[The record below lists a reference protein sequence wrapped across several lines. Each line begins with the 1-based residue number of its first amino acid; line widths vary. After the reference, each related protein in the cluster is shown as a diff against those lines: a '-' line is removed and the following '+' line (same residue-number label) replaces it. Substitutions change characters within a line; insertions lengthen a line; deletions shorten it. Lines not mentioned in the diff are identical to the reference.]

1 MRHLTTSLPAAALLL
16 TTLAAAQTD
25 WPVYGHDAGGTRHS
39 PLTQI
44 TPANVAT
51 LERAWTFH
59 GGRPG
64 SQVTPVVV
72 GGIMY
77 ITAPEAVHALEPETG
92 KELWQFAS
100 PGITRRGLAW
110 WPGNAAMHPRLFVS
124 SNSDLLAID
133 ATTGKLAP
141 GFGNEGKVDMKKGVL
156 GDLPDAR
163 FAMQSPPAIYK
174 DIVITGSN
182 NNEPAPSQGA
192 YGDVRGWD
200 AKTGKLL
207 WTFHTVPRPGEPG
220 NETWPGDSWKNRSGV
235 NNWGLMTL
243 DMERGL
249 VFVPLG
255 APTTDFYGADRPG
268 IGLYG
273 NSLVA
278 LDAATG
284 KVKWFQQLVHHDV
297 WDYDLA
303 APPAMIEA
311 TMNGKKVPAVAQITK
326 MGMLFVF
333 ERTTGKPIWGMEERK
348 VAASK
353 VPGEKTSPTQPFPL
367 KPEPLSKMTFTPADI
382 YTATP
387 EHAAFCKA
395 LWENEKMFTEGP
407 YTPMSAEGNA
417 LTYPSTLGGGNW
429 SGVSYDPKLGY
440 IFTNIMNLAQW
451 GHMEQRKDPQTGAVS
466 WARTSST
473 GTAYGRFWDPAN
485 HIPCQNPPFGE
496 LVAVD
501 MKTGNIAWRTP
512 LGTVDALEAKGIH
525 NTGSLNLGGSITTA
539 SGLVFIGAAND
550 AKFRAFDSKTGK
562 ELWSAKLDAV
572 GQATPITYFGK
583 DGRQYVVIMAAGGP
597 YWGSPGGDALIAF
610 ALPNRLN

>member
-1 MRHLTTSLPAAALLL
+1 MRLFPVIFLIALPGL
-16 TTLAAAQTD
+16 AQTD
-25 WPVYGHDAGGTRHS
+25 WPVYGHDPGGMRHS

-44 TPANVAT
+44 TPANVAK

-64 SQVTPVVV
+64 SQVTPVVI
-72 GGIMY
+72 GGVMY
-77 ITAPEAVHALEPETG
+77 VTAPDAVHALEPETG
-92 KELWQFAS
+92 RELWKYAA
-100 PGITRRGLAW
+100 PGITRRGLAY
-110 WPGNAAMHPRLFVS
+110 WPGATGLHPRLFVS
-124 SNSDLLAID
+124 SNTDLLAID

-141 GFGNEGKVDMKKGVL
+141 GFGNEGKIDMKKGVL
-156 GDLPDAR
+156 GDLADAR
-163 FAMQSPPAIYK
+163 FAMQSPPAIFK

-235 NNWGLMTL
+235 NNWGFMTI
-243 DMERGL
+243 DVERGL
-249 VFVPLG
+249 IFVPLG
-255 APTTDFYGADRPG
+255 CPTIDFYGADRPG
-268 IGLYG
+268 SGLYG

-278 LDAATG
+278 LEAATG
-284 KVKWFQQLVHHDV
+284 KVKWFQQLVHHDL

-303 APPAMIEA
+303 APPALIEA
-311 TMNGKKVPAVAQITK
+311 TMNGKKVPAVAQISK

-348 VAASK
+348 VPVSK
-353 VPGEKTSPTQPFPL
+353 VPGEKSAPTQPFPL
-367 KPEPLSKMTFTPADI
+367 KPEPLSKMTFTPADL
-382 YTATP
+382 YNVTP

-395 LWENEKMFTEGP
+395 LWENEHMFTEGP
-407 YTPMSAEGNA
+407 YTPMSVEGNA
-417 LTYPSTLGGGNW
+417 FTYPSTLGGGNW
-429 SGVSYDPKLGY
+429 SGVSYDPRLGY
-440 IFTNIMNLAQW
+440 VFTNIMNLAQW
-451 GHMEQRKDPQTGAVS
+451 GHMEERKDPKTGEVT
-466 WARTSST
+466 WARTSSAG
-473 GTAYGRFWDPAN
+473 GTAYGRFWDPSN

-512 LGTVDALEAKGIH
+512 LGTVETLEAKGVH

-539 SGLVFIGAAND
+539 AGLVFIGAAND

-562 ELWSAKLDAV
+562 ELWAAKIDAV
-572 GQATPITYFGK
+572 GQATPITYQGK

-597 YWGSPGGDALIAF
+597 FWGSPGGDALIAF
-610 ALPNRLN
+610 ALPQAAK

>member
-110 WPGNAAMHPRLFVS
+110 WPGNAAMHPRLFVR

-303 APPAMIEA
+303 APPALIEA

-395 LWENEKMFTEGP
+395 LWENEHMFTEGP
-407 YTPMSAEGNA
+407 YTPMSVEGNA

-440 IFTNIMNLAQW
+440 VFTNIMNLAQW
-451 GHMEQRKDPQTGAVS
+451 GHMEQRKDPQTGIVS

-496 LVAVD
+496 LVALD

>member
-1 MRHLTTSLPAAALLL
+1 MRHLTTFLPAAALLL

-303 APPAMIEA
+303 APPALIEA

-407 YTPMSAEGNA
+407 YTPMSVEGNA